1 MSDAPE
7 NRMRISRTLAV
18 LATLCA
24 ATSAMAQVTLYEWDG
39 WRGATFSA
47 NWPVYNLDGYGFNDR
62 AASVIVERGRW
73 ELCEDANFAGRCVT
87 LRPGQYPNLG
97 AMGLDRRVSSLRP
110 VGSRPV
116 SEYQPAPPPAYPYY
130 PRYGETLYQADVV
143 HVRAVVGP
151 PEQRCWVE
159 RDQYRGYDERN
170 LGGAIVGGIIGGVL
184 GHQIGG
190 GRGRDVA
197 TAIGAVGGAAIGS
210 NAAGRPGYSQD
221 VRRCETVPGTGQPTY
236 WDVTYM
242 FRGREYRAQLSFP
255 PGPTI
260 TVNGRGEPRV

>member
-1 MSDAPE
+1 
-7 NRMRISRTLAV
+7 MRISRTLAV

-210 NAAGRPGYSQD
+210 NAAGRPG
-221 VRRCETVPGTGQPTY
+221 
-236 WDVTYM
+236 
-242 FRGREYRAQLSFP
+242 GRLRLHADRSP
-255 PGPTI
+255 HAG
-260 TVNGRGEPRV
+260 GR

>member
-1 MSDAPE
+1 
-7 NRMRISRTLAV
+7 MRSLLAI
-18 LATLCA
+18 A
-24 ATSAMAQVTLYEWDG
+24 AAASAFAAVPAAAQVTLYEWDG
-39 WRGATFSA
+39 WRGPTFSA

-62 AASVIVERGRW
+62 AASAIVERGRW
-73 ELCEDANFAGRCVT
+73 ELCEDANFGGRCVV

-110 VGSRPV
+110 VGARPV
-116 SEYQPAPPPAYPYY
+116 SEYTPSPPPSYSYY
-130 PRYGETLYQADVV
+130 PRYGEPLYQADVV
-143 HVRAVVGP
+143 HVRAVVDS

-159 RDQYRGYDERN
+159 REHTRGYDERN
-170 LGGAIVGGIIGGVL
+170 VGGAIVGGILGGVL

-197 TAIGAVGGAAIGS
+197 TAIGAVSGAAIGS
-210 NAAGRPGYSQD
+210 NAAGRHGYSQD
-221 VRRCETVPGTGQPTY
+221 VRRCETVPGSGRPAY
-236 WDVTYM
+236 WDVTYA

-260 TVNGRGEPRV
+260 TVNGRGEPRM